1 MLVSQLLS
9 GMVCVKITNG
19 MRNMNGMPRPANKAP
34 VLLADDKGVKS
45 VMLIWSLEQS
55 LPLTLQTQVR
65 NYV

>member
-1 MLVSQLLS
+1 
-9 GMVCVKITNG
+9 

-55 LPLTLQTQVR
+55 LPLTSQTQVR